1 MNCGVGPDVGERE
14 VGVNAG
20 KVRFQIGGHV
30 TRLVLDF
37 HLPKAQATSCG
48 DYDL

>member
-1 MNCGVGPDVGERE
+1 MNVVLGPDIGERE
-14 VGVNAG
+14 VGVDAG
-20 KVRFQIGGHV
+20 VLVSGHV